1 MNRREA
7 GLSNT
12 LSAHT
17 LYVGSRDGNAFSTS
31 DRNEV
36 LDAIASAFDSFTV
49 MDAEGYYR
57 GKCVATLVIKIATD
71 DQTVVEALARQ
82 LGGLL
87 DQQSVGVET
96 GGYFRSLPMD

>member
-57 GKCVATLVIKIATD
+57 GKCVITLVIKIATD
-71 DQTVVEALARQ
+71 DQPAITALAQRIGRQ
-82 LGGLL
+82 L

>member
-49 MDAEGYYR
+49 TDAEGYYR

-71 DQTVVEALARQ
+71 DLQAITELAERVGRQ
-82 LGGLL
+82 LG
-87 DQQSVGVET
+87 QQSVGIET
-96 GGYFRSLPMD
+96 DGHFRPLTMD

>member
-1 MNRREA
+1 MNRSEA

-57 GKCVATLVIKIATD
+57 GKCVITLVIKIATD
-71 DQTVVEALARQ
+71 DQPAITALAQRIGRQ
-82 LGGLL
+82 L
-87 DQQSVGVET
+87 DQQSVGIET
-96 GGYFRSLPMD
+96 GGYFRSLSMD